1 MQIERGYIVKTL
13 LERIESEYGPIIA
26 FDGRL
31 AFWTRTDV
39 IDIRDAA
46 IRLRVSRAEIVE
58 SMPEFKPAKRGR
70 PSPQESVDTE
80 LEDMV

>member
-1 MQIERGYIVKTL
+1 MKTL

-39 IDIRDAA
+39 VDIRDAA

-70 PSPQESVDTE
+70 PT
-80 LEDMV
+80 LEAEAEGE

>member
-1 MQIERGYIVKTL
+1 MKTL

-39 IDIRDAA
+39 IDIRDSA

-58 SMPEFKPAKRGR
+58 SMPEFKPVKRGR
-70 PSPQESVDTE
+70 PSQQESVDTE
-80 LEDMV
+80 PEDMV

>member
-1 MQIERGYIVKTL
+1 LQIEGGYVMKTL

-70 PSPQESVDTE
+70 PT
-80 LEDMV
+80 LEAEAEGE

>member
-1 MQIERGYIVKTL
+1 LQTEGGYVMKTL

-70 PSPQESVDTE
+70 PT
-80 LEDMV
+80 LEAEAEGE

>member
-1 MQIERGYIVKTL
+1 MKTL

-70 PSPQESVDTE
+70 PTLEAEAEGE
-80 LEDMV
+80 LSLIHI